1 MTLTA
6 YELEREARMQMIKQT
21 MQRMGLEA
29 TLDEINSE
37 MKAEQQVW
45 RAVVRQSPRPL
56 SEAERQARRLAI
68 RRSDR

>member
-6 YELEREARMQMIKQT
+6 YELVREERMRMIKQT
-21 MQRMGLEA
+21 MQQMGLEA
-29 TLDEINSE
+29 TLNEIDSE
-37 MKAEQQVW
+37 IKAQQQVW